1 MSAYTATWV
10 CPDCHARN
18 APSEVACERCG
29 VEIAPGGPDDE

>member
-18 APSEVACERCG
+18 PPAETVCQACG
-29 VEIAPGGPDDE
+29 VEIPPQWGDA